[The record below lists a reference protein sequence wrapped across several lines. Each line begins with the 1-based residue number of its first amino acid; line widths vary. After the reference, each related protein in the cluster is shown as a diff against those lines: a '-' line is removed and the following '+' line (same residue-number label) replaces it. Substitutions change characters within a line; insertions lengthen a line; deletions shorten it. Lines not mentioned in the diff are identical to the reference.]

1 MRIMTRVMT
10 SGMTAAAVASGALA
24 LAARVCAAGPA
35 VAASPSPAASVSPDA
50 VGAAANALQ
59 QGLSGGT
66 GIGMIMAV
74 TLLSVA
80 PALLVSVTSFTRIT
94 IVLTFLRQG
103 LGMPGVPPNQVLA
116 ALALFLTLFS
126 MEPTLDGIYKQAVR
140 PYLDQKLTAVQAV
153 NAGLP
158 VARKFMLRQTRTP
171 DLLLLAQISGG
182 PPPAKPDDVRLAT
195 LAAAFL
201 LSELKTA
208 FQIGLV
214 ILLPFLLVDLLVSVA
229 ISTLGLSGLPASAV
243 GMPVKLAL
251 FVSVDGWNLIVGSLL
266 RSIH

>member
-10 SGMTAAAVASGALA
+10 RNMTGAAVAMGAMA
-24 LAARVCAAGPA
+24 LAAGVHAAL
-35 VAASPSPAASVSPDA
+35 PS
-50 VGAAANALQ
+50 AAAPPSVPADLMAQAGNALQ
-59 QGLSGGT
+59 QGVSGGT
-66 GIGMIMAV
+66 GLSMIMAV

-80 PALLVSVTSFTRIT
+80 PALLVSLTSFTRIT
-94 IVLTFLRQG
+94 IVLAFLRQG

-126 MEPTLDGIYKQAVR
+126 MEPTLDSVYKKAVQ
-140 PYLDQKLTAVQAV
+140 PYLDGKLTASAAAE
-153 NAGLP
+153 AGLP
-158 VARKFMLRQTRTP
+158 VIRDFMLRQTRP
-171 DLLLLAQISGG
+171 ADLMLLAQLSGG
-182 PPPAKPDDVRLAT
+182 QKPARPDDVRLAT
-195 LAAAFL
+195 LSAAFL

-214 ILLPFLLVDLLVSVA
+214 ILLPFLLVDLLVCVA
-229 ISTLGLSGLPASAV
+229 ISALGLSGLPASAV
-243 GMPVKLAL
+243 GLPVKLAL